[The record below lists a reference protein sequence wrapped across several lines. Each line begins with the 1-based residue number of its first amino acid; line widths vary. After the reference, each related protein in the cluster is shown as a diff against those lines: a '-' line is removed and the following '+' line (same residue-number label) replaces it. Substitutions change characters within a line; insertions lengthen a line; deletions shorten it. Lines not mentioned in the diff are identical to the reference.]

1 MWKIFQVNPN
11 AIRSSVAE
19 SSAVWR
25 TMPSCCFF
33 FVPRHQ
39 KIELTD
45 HLISVWCRPFISGRS
60 GLSTL
65 KKQRATLKLLCPFL
79 DCIRPFAWELICF
92 SFFYLKWKQSLRLA
106 LVCCHN
112 ITKYKT
118 CEADI
123 LRCWDER
130 TFFRLPYVSYVRVAT
145 RYRNTTF

>member
-19 SSAVWR
+19 SSPVWPA
-25 TMPSCCFF
+25 MLSCCFF
-33 FVPRHQ
+33 FVLRHQ
-39 KIELTD
+39 KIELTE
-45 HLISVWCRPFISGRS
+45 HLISVWCRPFISGRW
-60 GLSTL
+60 GLSTIIN
-65 KKQRATLKLLCPFL
+65 KEPPLKLLCPFF